1 MEMNAFNPSSA
12 TGLTEQ
18 QVAELRE
25 KGLNNQQ
32 PESQTKTV
40 GQIVKDNTLTLFNL
54 LNIVLAVLVIAV
66 GSYKNALFI
75 NIVIINTVIGIIQE
89 VKAKRTIDKLSLIS
103 QPHVRVLR
111 EGKEKE
117 ITVEEIVLGD
127 ILILSSGKQIPSD
140 STVLSGEIEVNE
152 SLLTGESDA
161 IVKKEGDTLLSGSF
175 VVAGQ
180 AYVQVDKVGE
190 DNYATKIAAQAK
202 QMRKPNS
209 EIMRALNLIMK
220 IIGITI
226 VPIGV
231 LLLLRQIFG
240 LNLGIN
246 HAIVTTVA
254 ALIGMIPEGLVLLTS
269 VALAVGV
276 IRLGHYKT
284 LVQEL
289 YCIETLAR
297 VDVLCLDKTGTITE
311 GSMEVKSIDLVNN
324 AKDPAKALRAMVG
337 TLTDDNSTFQALK
350 DSFNGE
356 APKWRAVKTVPFSSA
371 RKWSG
376 VSFEEQGTYVIGAPE
391 FVLKD
396 GYNTYRD
403 KVEGYAAEGNR
414 VLVLVHSDSPFTGDS
429 GLPGDVQ
436 VIAFL
441 LLGDKIRKE
450 AKKLWSILQG
460 RGLLSR

>member
-161 IVKKEGDTLLSGSF
+161 IVKKAGDTLLSGSF

-190 DNYATKIAAQAK
+190 DNYATKIAAQAN
-202 QMRKPNS
+202 RCAS
-209 EIMRALNLIMK
+209 
-220 IIGITI
+220 
-226 VPIGV
+226 PI
-231 LLLLRQIFG
+231 Q
-240 LNLGIN
+240 
-246 HAIVTTVA
+246 
-254 ALIGMIPEGLVLLTS
+254 
-269 VALAVGV
+269 
-276 IRLGHYKT
+276 
-284 LVQEL
+284 
-289 YCIETLAR
+289 
-297 VDVLCLDKTGTITE
+297 
-311 GSMEVKSIDLVNN
+311 KSCV
-324 AKDPAKALRAMVG
+324 R
-337 TLTDDNSTFQALK
+337 
-350 DSFNGE
+350 
-356 APKWRAVKTVPFSSA
+356 
-371 RKWSG
+371 
-376 VSFEEQGTYVIGAPE
+376 
-391 FVLKD
+391 
-396 GYNTYRD
+396 
-403 KVEGYAAEGNR
+403 
-414 VLVLVHSDSPFTGDS
+414 
-429 GLPGDVQ
+429 
-436 VIAFL
+436 
-441 LLGDKIRKE
+441 
-450 AKKLWSILQG
+450 
-460 RGLLSR
+460 

>member
-161 IVKKEGDTLLSGSF
+161 IVKKAGDTLLSGSF

-220 IIGITI
+220 VIGITI

-324 AKDPAKALRAMVG
+324 AKDPAKALRAMVA

-356 APKWRAVKTVPFSSA
+356 APKWRAVKTVPVSSA

-376 VSFEEQGTYVIGAPE
+376 VSFEGQGT
-391 FVLKD
+391 
-396 GYNTYRD
+396 
-403 KVEGYAAEGNR
+403 
-414 VLVLVHSDSPFTGDS
+414 
-429 GLPGDVQ
+429 
-436 VIAFL
+436 
-441 LLGDKIRKE
+441 
-450 AKKLWSILQG
+450 
-460 RGLLSR
+460 